1 MITDLQHFWVRSID
15 RQILVTV
22 KSVTVSLKR
31 RFTFVAKR
39 RIMTPVQIV
48 IVFIK
53 FERGF
58 SDFRGSSFVWLL
70 VLLVKLVLP
79 TVQKPYNYMLTR
91 RA

>member
-1 MITDLQHFWVRSID
+1 MITDLQHFWVRSTD

-48 IVFIK
+48 LVFIK
-53 FERGF
+53 IRERILGF
-58 SDFRGSSFVWLL
+58 
-70 VLLVKLVLP
+70 
-79 TVQKPYNYMLTR
+79 
-91 RA
+91 